1 MAAVTAA
8 IAAVGVGLS
17 AYGAYN
23 QYQGSKDVSAAQQQ
37 QIRLEQQAE
46 AQRRQAMEIK
56 ARRDRLEAIRV
67 GQRARALGLAT
78 ATSQGATG
86 AGSSGIQGAF
96 GQISGQTGTNLL
108 GITQPLEIG
117 QNIFDINS
125 QISQAKIAQAQ
136 AGTQVSF
143 GQGLSSLGGQLVS
156 NIGPLGSLGTYA
168 GGFGS
173 SVGPAGG
180 SRPSLGPFPRYGG

>member
-23 QYQGSKDVSAAQQQ
+23 QYQGSKDISEAQQQ

-67 GQRARALGLAT
+67 GQRARALGLAS
-78 ATSQGATG
+78 ATSQGASG
-86 AGSSGIQGAF
+86 EGSSGLQGAF

-117 QNIFDINS
+117 RNIFDINS

-143 GQGLSSLGGQLVS
+143 GQGLSSLGGQLIS
-156 NIGPLGSLGTYA
+156 NIGPLGSLGSYV

-180 SRPSLGPFPRYGG
+180 SRSSLGPYPRYGG